1 MVSMYNFLKRSVLG
15 AKGKPK
21 TALMF
26 RALRLGMRLYYH
38 RTPRGYSAYSFYFG
52 SIARDL

>member
-38 RTPRGYSAYSFYFG
+38 RNSEGVF
-52 SIARDL
+52 SIFFLFWLNC